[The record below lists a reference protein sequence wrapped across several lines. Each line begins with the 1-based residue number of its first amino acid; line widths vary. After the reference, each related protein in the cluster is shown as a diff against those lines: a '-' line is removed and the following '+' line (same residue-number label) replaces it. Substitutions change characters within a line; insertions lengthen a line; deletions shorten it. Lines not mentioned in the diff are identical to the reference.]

1 MKLTSKLLIGAG
13 VLLVGL
19 AAVYRAVNCA
29 PDKSL
34 SSDAQMLQVIN
45 DGGCMD
51 CHSSEP
57 NLPFYANLPVA
68 KSLIRKDIDGGY
80 AVFDIAPLKAA
91 LENGTAPGEVDLA
104 KTEDVIRDG
113 SMPLAKYYLIHWGSS
128 VTAAKKSA
136 VLAGV
141 RDLRAAYYPNP
152 LASPEFANETIRP
165 IPCKVD
171 YDPAKAALGKVLY
184 NDTRLSADGTISCA
198 TCHSIETA
206 GVDNKRY
213 SEGIDGQKGGVNAPT
228 SFNAVFNFV
237 QFWDGRAA
245 TLAEQAGGPP
255 LNPVE
260 MGSKDF
266 DEISARI
273 AEDKE
278 FTKLFTA
285 VYPEGLCQATIT
297 DAIAEYEKT
306 LLTPDSPFD
315 QYLKGNKEAMTAEQ
329 IEGYDIFKDYSCATC
344 HAGVNMGGLSYELMG
359 QRANYFEDREL
370 NLKSGLTDGD
380 NGRWAQTGVERDR
393 YRFKT
398 PSLRNVALTWPYYH
412 DGSVET
418 LEEAVSKMAKFQVGR
433 TMPEDKVLKV
443 KAFLEAQTGVLTEFQ
458 N

>member
-1 MKLTSKLLIGAG
+1 MKLTSKILIGTC
-13 VLLVGL
+13 VLVVGL
-19 AAVYRAVNCA
+19 AVVYRAVNCA

-57 NLPFYANLPVA
+57 ELPFYANLPVA
-68 KSLIRKDIDGGY
+68 KSVIRKDIDGGY

-91 LENGTAPGEVDLA
+91 LENGTAPNEVDLA
-104 KTEDVIRDG
+104 KTEDVILDG

-128 VTAAKKSA
+128 VTQAKKDA
-136 VLAGV
+136 VLDGV
-141 RDLRAAYYPNP
+141 RDLRAAFYPNP
-152 LASPEFANETIRP
+152 LACPEFANEPIRP
-165 IPCKVD
+165 IPYKVE
-171 YDPAKAALGKVLY
+171 YDAAKAALGKVLY
-184 NDTRLSADGTISCA
+184 HDTRLSGDGTISCA
-198 TCHSIETA
+198 SCHAIETA
-206 GVDNKRY
+206 GVDNERY
-213 SEGIDGQKGGVNAPT
+213 SDGIYDQLGGVNAPT
-228 SFNAVFNFV
+228 TFNAVFNFV

-273 AEDKE
+273 AQDKE
-278 FTKLFTA
+278 FTRLFTE
-285 VYPEGLCQATIT
+285 VYPEGLCQASIT

-315 QYLKGNKEAMTAEQ
+315 LYLKGDKNAMTAEQ
-329 IEGYDIFKDYSCATC
+329 IEGYDIFKDFSCATC

-370 NLKSGLTDGD
+370 TLKSGLTDGD

-418 LEEAVSKMAKFQVGR
+418 LEEAVSKMARFQVGR

-443 KAFLEAQTGVLTEFQ
+443 KAFLEAQTGVLTSF
-458 N
+458 

>member
-19 AAVYRAVNCA
+19 AVVYRAANCA
-29 PDKSL
+29 PDKNL

-228 SFNAVFNFV
+228 SFNACFNFV

-245 TLAEQAGGPP
+245 DLAEQAGGPP

-266 DEISARI
+266 DEIAERI
-273 AEDKE
+273 AKDRAFCKA
-278 FTKLFTA
+278 FNA
-285 VYPEGLCQATIT
+285 VYPEGLCQASIT

-306 LLTPDSPFD
+306 LITPNSAFD
-315 QYLKGNKEAMTAEQ
+315 RYLKGDKEAMSAEQ
-329 IEGYDIFKDYSCATC
+329 IEGYAIFKDFGCATC

-359 QRANYFEDREL
+359 RRANYFEDREL
-370 NLKSGLTDGD
+370 TLKSGLTDGD
-380 NGRWAQTGVERDR
+380 NGRWAQTGLERDR
-393 YRFKT
+393 FRFKT
-398 PSLRNVALTWPYYH
+398 PGLRNVALTWPYYH
-412 DGSVET
+412 EGSVET
-418 LEEAVSKMAKFQVGR
+418 LEQAIEMMSRYQCGKEMDEAQLSR
-433 TMPEDKVLKV
+433 V
-443 KAFLEAQTGVLTEFQ
+443 KAFLEAQTGELNEF
-458 N
+458 

>member
-1 MKLTSKLLIGAG
+1 MKLTSKILIGAC
-13 VLLVGL
+13 VLVVGL
-19 AAVYRAVNCA
+19 AVVYRAVNCA

-57 NLPFYANLPVA
+57 ELPFYANLPVA
-68 KSLIRKDIDGGY
+68 KSVIRKDIDGGY

-91 LENGTAPGEVDLA
+91 LENGTAPNEVDLA
-104 KTEDVIRDG
+104 KTEDVILDG

-128 VTAAKKSA
+128 VTQAKKDA
-136 VLAGV
+136 VLEGV
-141 RDLRAAYYPNP
+141 RDLRAAFYPNP
-152 LASPEFANETIRP
+152 LACPEFANEPIRP
-165 IPCKVD
+165 IPYKVE
-171 YDPAKAALGKVLY
+171 YDAAKAALGKVLY
-184 NDTRLSADGTISCA
+184 HDTRLSGDGTISCA
-198 TCHSIETA
+198 SCHAIETA
-206 GVDNKRY
+206 GVDNERY
-213 SEGIDGQKGGVNAPT
+213 SDGIDGQLGGVNAPT
-228 SFNAVFNFV
+228 TFNAVFNFV

-273 AEDKE
+273 AQDKE
-278 FTKLFTA
+278 FTRLFTE
-285 VYPEGLCQATIT
+285 VYPEGLCQASIT

-315 QYLKGNKEAMTAEQ
+315 LYLKGDKNAMTAEQ
-329 IEGYDIFKDYSCATC
+329 IEGYDIFKDFSCATC

-370 NLKSGLTDGD
+370 TLKSGLTDGD

-418 LEEAVSKMAKFQVGR
+418 LEEAVSKMARFQVGR

-443 KAFLEAQTGVLTEFQ
+443 KAFLEAQTGVLTSF
-458 N
+458 

>member
-1 MKLTSKLLIGAG
+1 MKLTSKILIGAC
-13 VLLVGL
+13 VLVVGL
-19 AAVYRAVNCA
+19 AVVYRAVNCA

-57 NLPFYANLPVA
+57 ELPFYANLPVA
-68 KSLIRKDIDGGY
+68 KSVIRKDIDGGY

-91 LENGTAPGEVDLA
+91 LENGTAPNEVDLA
-104 KTEDVIRDG
+104 KTEDVILDG

-128 VTAAKKSA
+128 ITNAKKEA

-141 RDLRAAYYPNP
+141 KDLRAAFYPNP
-152 LASPEFANETIRP
+152 LACPEFANEPIRP
-165 IPCKVD
+165 IPYKVE
-171 YDPAKAALGKVLY
+171 YDAAKAALGKVLY
-184 NDTRLSADGTISCA
+184 HDTRLSGDGTISCA
-198 TCHSIETA
+198 SCHAIETA
-206 GVDNKRY
+206 GVDNERY
-213 SEGIDGQKGGVNAPT
+213 SDGIYDQLGGVNAPT
-228 SFNAVFNFV
+228 TFNAVFNFV

-273 AEDKE
+273 AQDKE
-278 FTKLFTA
+278 FTRLFTE
-285 VYPEGLCQATIT
+285 VYPEGLCQASIT

-315 QYLKGNKEAMTAEQ
+315 LYLKGDKNAMTAEQ
-329 IEGYDIFKDYSCATC
+329 IEGYDIFKDFSCATC

-370 NLKSGLTDGD
+370 TLKSGLTDGD

-418 LEEAVSKMAKFQVGR
+418 LEEAVSKMARFQVGR

-443 KAFLEAQTGVLTEFQ
+443 KAFLEAQTGVLTEF
-458 N
+458 